1 LREVVFR
8 PMSTNRGFIQVYYGD
23 GKGKTTAA
31 LGLAVRATG
40 QGLKVLFL
48 QFFKKNLT
56 GELISLQYL
65 PRITLYQFGSGKF
78 ILNRQWQDE
87 DYQEFLMGWEMAKRA
102 LHTEDYDLLIM
113 DEFLYAFTYQMLS
126 WDDFFQ
132 ELNTRKQKIE
142 VIITGRKVIPQLLD
156 YADLVTNMVLIKHPY
171 QQGIPA
177 RKGIE
182 Y

>member
-1 LREVVFR
+1 
-8 PMSTNRGFIQVYYGD
+8 MSTNRGLIQVYYGD

-48 QFFKKNLT
+48 QFFKKNVT

-78 ILNRQWQDE
+78 IGNRQWQEE
-87 DYQEFLMGWEMAKRA
+87 DYREFLMGWEVAKRA
-102 LHTEDYDLLIM
+102 LHGEDYDLLIM

-132 ELNTRKQKIE
+132 ELSTRNPKVE
-142 VIITGRKVIPQLLD
+142 VIITGRKILPQLVD
-156 YADLVTNMVLIKHPY
+156 YADLITNMTLIKHPY

>member
-1 LREVVFR
+1 
-8 PMSTNRGFIQVYYGD
+8 MSTNRGFIQVYYGD

-48 QFFKKNLT
+48 QFFKKNLA

-65 PRITLYQFGSGKF
+65 PGITLYQFGSGKF
-78 ILNRQWQDE
+78 ILNRQWQEE

-113 DEFLYAFTYQMLS
+113 DEFLYAFTYQKQGGLS
-126 WDDFFQ
+126 NFIRTISINCNSSPNPSHRIF
-132 ELNTRKQKIE
+132 
-142 VIITGRKVIPQLLD
+142 
-156 YADLVTNMVLIKHPY
+156 LVFH
-171 QQGIPA
+171 
-177 RKGIE
+177 
-182 Y
+182 

>member
-1 LREVVFR
+1 M
-8 PMSTNRGFIQVYYGD
+8 MSTGRGYVQVYYGD

-31 LGLAVRATG
+31 IGLAVRATG

-48 QFFKKNLT
+48 QFFKKNIT

-65 PRITLYQFGSGKF
+65 PGITVYQFGSGKF
-78 ILNRQWQDE
+78 IFNRHWQEE
-87 DYQEFLMGWEMAKRA
+87 DHREFLMGWEMAKKT
-102 LHTEDYDLLIM
+102 LKGENYDLLIM

-126 WDDFFQ
+126 WDDFFP
-132 ELNTRKQKIE
+132 ELDTRNPKLE
-142 VIITGRKVIPQLLD
+142 VVLTGRKAIPQLIE
-156 YADLVTNMVLIKHPY
+156 YADLITNMTLIKHPY

>member
-1 LREVVFR
+1 
-8 PMSTNRGFIQVYYGD
+8 MSTNRGFIQVYYGD

-31 LGLAVRATG
+31 LGSAVRAVG

-48 QFFKKNLT
+48 QFFKKNVT

-65 PRITLYQFGSGKF
+65 PGITLYQFGSGKF
-78 ILNRQWQDE
+78 ILNKQWQEE
-87 DYQEFLMGWEMAKRA
+87 DCQEFMMGWEMAKRA
-102 LHTEDYDLLIM
+102 LHGEDYDLLIM
-113 DEFLYAFTYQMLS
+113 DEFLYAFSYQMLR
-126 WDDFFQ
+126 WDDFFK
-132 ELNTRKQKIE
+132 ELSTRNPKVE
-142 VIITGRKVIPQLLD
+142 VIITGRKIIPQLID
-156 YADLVTNMVLIKHPY
+156 YADLITNMTLIKHPY